1 MINIG
6 FIKMNVVEIIK
17 LYESTGV
24 LPVYKNTY
32 TRKVKTMK
40 KDYPQIVCLECLN
53 EAWQDTKEIDGRAGE
68 WSGAYSVYGGFCEV
82 CKCDKDECTE
92 PRDAGYPNF
101 DYVKQRLRAKKIK
114 KIMDK

>member
-1 MINIG
+1 
-6 FIKMNVVEIIK
+6 
-17 LYESTGV
+17 
-24 LPVYKNTY
+24 
-32 TRKVKTMK
+32 MK
-40 KDYPQIVCLECLN
+40 DDYPRIVCLECLN
-53 EAWQDTKEIDGRAGE
+53 EAWEDTKKFDDRTGI
-68 WSGAYSVYGGFCEV
+68 WSGAYSVYGDFCEV